1 MKIKR
6 ILCLLFALL
15 MVVSILAG
23 CSDKAEQQKKFETF
37 EDFENA
43 RLGVF
48 TGSVFDRQTGELF
61 PNAKKYNF
69 DSVVDLLVNLDE
81 NKIDGFLLDC
91 AFYSAI
97 GWEKNGYCAIES
109 DKTTLSEFGF
119 ITSSTEKGNKI
130 NKELNE
136 FIAKMNENGGAKKL
150 ADKWFSGT
158 RPTEFEDYKSLTGE
172 NGTIHV
178 SLTDTDPP
186 LTYRSEDVLTGF
198 DFEYIILFAREY
210 GYKLEP
216 STVDFE
222 FILGSVQTGK
232 YDLGISGIT
241 ITDERKEALNFTNP
255 YYQSPV
261 VMVTKGNNNE
271 TTHLSDLAG
280 SRCYDRLYSGGY
292 DAGACFRRRIYGI

>member
-23 CSDKAEQQKKFETF
+23 CSDKAEQKKKFETF

-48 TGSVFDRQTGELF
+48 TGSVFDRQTQELF

-81 NKIDGFLLDC
+81 NKIDGFLLDS

-97 GWEKNGYCAIES
+97 RWEKNGYCAIES
-109 DKTTLSEFGF
+109 DKTTPSEFGF
-119 ITSSTEKGNKI
+119 ITSSTKKGNKI

-150 ADKWFSGT
+150 AEKWFSGT

-172 NGTIHV
+172 NGTIYV
-178 SLTDTDPP
+178 GLTEIDPP
-186 LTYRSEDVLTGF
+186 LTYRSGDVLTGF

-241 ITDERKEALNFTNP
+241 ITDERKALLIP
-255 YYQSPV
+255 KS
-261 VMVTKGNNNE
+261 
-271 TTHLSDLAG
+271 
-280 SRCYDRLYSGGY
+280 
-292 DAGACFRRRIYGI
+292 